1 MRLLLRRMTK
11 FAARQQK
18 SSKNRMDD
26 MQFWKE
32 HTALRLILM
41 LVTFV
46 LGLFLLIYG
55 WKQTGQLGG
64 LGLMLVGVALL
75 LVTLALYNKPFEDP
89 KKR

>member
-1 MRLLLRRMTK
+1 MK
-11 FAARQQK
+11 
-18 SSKNRMDD
+18 
-26 MQFWKE
+26 FWKE
-32 HTALRLILM
+32 HTALRLTLM
-41 LVTFV
+41 LITFV

-64 LGLMLVGVALL
+64 LGLMLAGVILL

>member
-1 MRLLLRRMTK
+1 MK
-11 FAARQQK
+11 
-18 SSKNRMDD
+18 
-26 MQFWKE
+26 FWKE
-32 HTALRLILM
+32 HTALRLVLM

-64 LGLMLVGVALL
+64 LGLMLLGVALL

>member
-1 MRLLLRRMTK
+1 M
-11 FAARQQK
+11 
-18 SSKNRMDD
+18 

-32 HTALRLILM
+32 HTALRLVLM

-46 LGLFLLIYG
+46 LGIFLLIYG

>member
-1 MRLLLRRMTK
+1 
-11 FAARQQK
+11 
-18 SSKNRMDD
+18 MDD
-26 MQFWKE
+26 IKFWKE
-32 HTALRLILM
+32 HTALRLVLM
-41 LVTFV
+41 LLTFV

-64 LGLMLVGVALL
+64 LGLMLAGVALL

>member
-1 MRLLLRRMTK
+1 
-11 FAARQQK
+11 
-18 SSKNRMDD
+18 MDD
-26 MQFWKE
+26 MKFWKE
-32 HTALRLILM
+32 HTALRLVLM
-41 LVTFV
+41 LLTVV

>member
-1 MRLLLRRMTK
+1 
-11 FAARQQK
+11 
-18 SSKNRMDD
+18 

-32 HTALRLILM
+32 HTALRMTLM
-41 LVTFV
+41 LLTFV

-55 WKQTGQLGG
+55 WRQTGQMGG
-64 LGLMLVGVALL
+64 LLLMLAGLALL

>member
-1 MRLLLRRMTK
+1 
-11 FAARQQK
+11 
-18 SSKNRMDD
+18 

-32 HTALRLILM
+32 HTALRMILM

-46 LGLFLLIYG
+46 LGLFLLICG

-64 LGLMLVGVALL
+64 LGLMLLGVALL

>member
-1 MRLLLRRMTK
+1 M
-11 FAARQQK
+11 
-18 SSKNRMDD
+18 N
-26 MQFWKE
+26 FWKE
-32 HTALRLILM
+32 HTTLRIVLM
-41 LVTFV
+41 LATFIA
-46 LGLFLLIYG
+46 GIFLLLCG

>member
-1 MRLLLRRMTK
+1 M
-11 FAARQQK
+11 
-18 SSKNRMDD
+18 N
-26 MQFWKE
+26 FWKE
-32 HTALRLILM
+32 HTTLRIVLM
-41 LVTFV
+41 LATFIA
-46 LGLFLLIYG
+46 GIFLLLYG

>member
-1 MRLLLRRMTK
+1 MMK
-11 FAARQQK
+11 
-18 SSKNRMDD
+18 
-26 MQFWKE
+26 FWKE
-32 HTALRLILM
+32 HTALRLVLM

-46 LGLFLLIYG
+46 LGIFLLIYG

>member
-1 MRLLLRRMTK
+1 
-11 FAARQQK
+11 
-18 SSKNRMDD
+18 MDD

-41 LVTFV
+41 LVTFI

-64 LGLMLVGVALL
+64 LGLMLVGVVLL

>member
-1 MRLLLRRMTK
+1 
-11 FAARQQK
+11 
-18 SSKNRMDD
+18 MDD

-46 LGLFLLIYG
+46 LGIFLLIYG

>member
-1 MRLLLRRMTK
+1 M
-11 FAARQQK
+11 
-18 SSKNRMDD
+18 NY
-26 MQFWKE
+26 WKE
-32 HTALRLILM
+32 HTTLRLILM

-46 LGLFLLIYG
+46 LGIFLLIYG

-64 LGLMLVGVALL
+64 LGLMLLGTALL

>member
-1 MRLLLRRMTK
+1 
-11 FAARQQK
+11 
-18 SSKNRMDD
+18 

-64 LGLMLVGVALL
+64 LGLMLVGVVLL

>member
-1 MRLLLRRMTK
+1 M
-11 FAARQQK
+11 
-18 SSKNRMDD
+18 N
-26 MQFWKE
+26 FWKE
-32 HTALRLILM
+32 HTTLRLILM

-46 LGLFLLIYG
+46 LGIFLLIYG

-64 LGLMLVGVALL
+64 LGLMLLGTALL

>member
-1 MRLLLRRMTK
+1 MK
-11 FAARQQK
+11 
-18 SSKNRMDD
+18 
-26 MQFWKE
+26 FWKE
-32 HTALRLILM
+32 HTALRLVLM
-41 LVTFV
+41 LLTFV

>member
-1 MRLLLRRMTK
+1 
-11 FAARQQK
+11 
-18 SSKNRMDD
+18 

-32 HTALRLILM
+32 HTALRMILM
-41 LVTFV
+41 LAAFV